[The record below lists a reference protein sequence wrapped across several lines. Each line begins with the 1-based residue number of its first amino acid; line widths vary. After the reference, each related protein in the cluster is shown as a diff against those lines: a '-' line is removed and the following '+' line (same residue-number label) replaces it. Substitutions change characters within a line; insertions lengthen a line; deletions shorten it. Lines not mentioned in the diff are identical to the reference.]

1 MLPQVSG
8 SLGLPGMSPQ
18 KGITNCSHRRQC
30 WSQGRSGTRWMKR
43 CEWLDLKFLNLSL
56 LISET
61 GTGAVPTPRGHK
73 ANTWLHLGVPR
84 AEDTGWLAPSTS

>member
-1 MLPQVSG
+1 
-8 SLGLPGMSPQ
+8 
-18 KGITNCSHRRQC
+18 
-30 WSQGRSGTRWMKR
+30 MKR

-61 GTGAVPTPRGHK
+61 GTGAVPTPRGQK